1 MRIFLVDMENVP
13 HLTSLKKLS
22 DNDMVLLFYTDNTP
36 AMKMETLHRMMET
49 NALVRCKKV
58 YVGTRNALDFQ
69 LSSYLGYLINT
80 YPDAEFIII
89 SKDTG
94 YDVVRKFWLSEK
106 KIKIKRQDNIGTSN
120 KSQI

>member
-13 HLTSLKKLS
+13 QLTSLKKLNDS
-22 DNDMVLLFYTDNTP
+22 DIVYLFYTDNTP
-36 AMKMETLHRMMET
+36 ALKMSTLHIMMDT

-58 YVGTRNALDFQ
+58 HVGTRNALDFQ

-94 YDVVRKFWLSEK
+94 YDVVRKFWATEK
-106 KIKIKRQDNIGTSN
+106 KLKIKRQDNIGTAN
-120 KSQI
+120 KT